1 MHGVFTSYMVFKQ
14 VMLSLMKLG
23 GRAGRAMLKAR
34 PWRKVLSDID
44 DTLKCSGGHFPAG
57 VDKSLPRKAIYPG
70 VLALY
75 RELDLGATDAE
86 EWGPSPSS
94 WGGNHHDAA
103 TGSGGALMNASSSSG
118 GYSGGSSSS
127 GSYGGGSGRS
137 NSSSGNR
144 SGGLAALSAWGNG
157 SGSGSAGSGGSG
169 SSGYGGDSNW
179 SSSSSSSS
187 GGNLGGSS
195 RSLRA
200 KEELSFLRR
209 DVGNLVF
216 LSARPHVYQDWSE
229 RGQYQHF
236 ADANAA
242 QRMHTIP
249 TLLPGDLASGAEY
262 MLSTVKKGDF
272 LPLAKKKV
280 CVCSWVCVSLSCAA
294 SFCFFF
300 S

>member
-1 MHGVFTSYMVFKQ
+1 
-14 VMLSLMKLG
+14 MLSLMKLG

-86 EWGPSPSS
+86 EWGPAPTSS
-94 WGGNHHDAA
+94 SSAW
-103 TGSGGALMNASSSSG
+103 GSGNAAIPGGGGAAMMNNASRPGGYGSGRSSNSSSSG
-118 GYSGGSSSS
+118 
-127 GSYGGGSGRS
+127 
-137 NSSSGNR
+137 R

-157 SGSGSAGSGGSG
+157 TSSGGSQG
-169 SSGYGGDSNW
+169 SGNSSGYGGDKSWSSNH
-179 SSSSSSSS
+179 SSSSSSS
-187 GGNLGGSS
+187 GGGLGGS
-195 RSLRA
+195 RSIRA

-280 CVCSWVCVSLSCAA
+280 RVVECVCVHFYFSFPEDLSWL
-294 SFCFFF
+294 CF
-300 S
+300 